1 MTAPL
6 ISVSINTYN
15 HERYIEKAIVSVLEQ
30 NFPPAEIEIL
40 VVDDGSTDNT
50 PAVIRKFAPRVRY
63 VRKENGGQITAYN
76 AALPELHGQIVAFLD
91 GDDWWRRDKL
101 SAIAE
106 VFALDP
112 GLAAVG
118 HGYYE
123 VDDSEPPKEMIVPE
137 KACRLSLSSADAA
150 RFADT
155 AATFFGTSRLSARRH
170 VLEHIGP
177 LPSEAVFFDMFV
189 YTLSVALGGASL
201 LEAPLCYYR
210 HHAGNLHNPVAIDTA
225 TRRRR
230 IAALGFRVRHLP
242 PWLLEVG
249 VQKEI
254 VDAMF
259 EVSRTEYD
267 RIRLQCGDDGGRW
280 NVFRTELRRFRVH
293 YKRPSIGYRLF
304 ECAVGVCA
312 LLLTPAQF
320 YGMLNWYGR
329 NNLKRIRHLLGKS
342 EPRVP
347 QTFAQRRPV
356 VEERRP

>member
-1 MTAPL
+1 MTTPL

-15 HERYIEKAIVSVLEQ
+15 HERYVEKAIVSVLEQ
-30 NFPPAEIEIL
+30 NFPPAETDIL

-50 PAVIRKFAPRVRY
+50 PAIVRKFAPRVRY

-76 AALPELHGQIVAFLD
+76 VALPELRGQIVAFLD

-106 VFALDP
+106 VFAIDS

-123 VDDSEPPKEMIVPE
+123 VDDSDPPKEMIVPE

-150 RFADT
+150 LFAGA
-155 AATFFGTSRLSARRH
+155 AATFFGTSRLSARRQA
-170 VLEHIGP
+170 LEHIGP
-177 LPSEAVFFDMFV
+177 LPSEVVFFDMFV
-189 YTLSVALGGASL
+189 YTLSLAFGGAFL

-210 HHAGNLHNPVAIDTA
+210 HHPGSLHNPIALDTA

-230 IAALGFRVRHLP
+230 IAALGFRLKYLP
-242 PWLLEVG
+242 HWLLESG
-249 VQKEI
+249 VPQGI
-254 VDAMF
+254 VNAMF
-259 EVSRTEYD
+259 EVTRMEYD
-267 RIRLQCGDDGGRW
+267 RVRLQIGDDGGRW
-280 NVFRTELRRFRVH
+280 NVFRTEMRRFRAH

-304 ECAVGVCA
+304 ECAVGACA
-312 LLLTPAQF
+312 LVLPPTQF
-320 YGMLNWYGR
+320 YRMLNWYSR
-329 NNLKRIRHLLGKS
+329 NDLKRIRNLLGKP

-347 QTFAQRRPV
+347 VTFAQRRPV
-356 VEERRP
+356 VEERP